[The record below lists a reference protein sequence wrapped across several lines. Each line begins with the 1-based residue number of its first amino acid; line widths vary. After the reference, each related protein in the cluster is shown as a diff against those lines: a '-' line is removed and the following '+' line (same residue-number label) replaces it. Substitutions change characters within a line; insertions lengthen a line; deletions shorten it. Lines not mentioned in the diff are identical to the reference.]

1 VSPVGRVPAGVDPCT
16 DKIKVLIV
24 TDAWAP
30 QVNGVVRTLEILG
43 RDLTA
48 MGHEVRY
55 ATPEGRFS
63 IPMPTYSEI
72 RLAIF
77 PRADLEKQIK
87 DFAPDAIHIA
97 TEGTMG
103 LSARSICL
111 KYSIPFTTSFHTRF
125 PDYVKAR
132 FPFVPEGWVYWFLRW
147 FHGPAAAMMVA
158 TQSLKREL
166 ESHRFKNVRIWS
178 RGVDV
183 EQFHPVAGAS
193 LPFAKPIWLYV
204 GRIAVEKNIEAF
216 LTLDLPGTKVLIGDG
231 PARATLERR
240 YPNAKFLGPK
250 VNGELVRAYAAS
262 DVFVFPSRTDT
273 FGLVILEALACGTPV
288 AAYPVQGPRDVV
300 GGASIAALDDDLT
313 AACMRA
319 LKISREAAREF
330 ALTQSWRACTLQFL
344 SNLAMETIEP

>member
-1 VSPVGRVPAGVDPCT
+1 MVPAGVDPCT

-63 IPMPTYSEI
+63 VPMPTYSEI

-77 PRADLEKQIK
+77 PRADLQKMIK
-87 DFAPDAIHIA
+87 EFAPDAIHIA

-103 LSARSICL
+103 LSARAICL
-111 KYSIPFTTSFHTRF
+111 RYGIPFTTSFHTRF
-125 PDYVKAR
+125 PDYVRAR

-147 FHGPAAAMMVA
+147 FHGPAASMMVA

-166 ESHRFKNVRIWS
+166 ESHGFKNVRIWS

-216 LTLDLPGTKVLIGDG
+216 LVLDLPGTKVLIGDG
-231 PARATLERR
+231 PARASLERR
-240 YPNAKFLGPK
+240 YPSAKFLGPK
-250 VNGELVRAYAAS
+250 VGEDLVRAYAAS

-300 GGASIAALDDDLT
+300 GDAPIAALNEDLT

-344 SNLAMETIEP
+344 SNLAVETVES